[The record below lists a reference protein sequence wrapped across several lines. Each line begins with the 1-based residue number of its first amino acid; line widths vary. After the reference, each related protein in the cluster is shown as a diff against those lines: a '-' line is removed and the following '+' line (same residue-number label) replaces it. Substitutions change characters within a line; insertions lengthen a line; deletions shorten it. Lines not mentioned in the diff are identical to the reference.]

1 MDAACAKGLPSA
13 TVRGPRRPGPEV
25 DAGNNKEV
33 MPMTHAV
40 SDEELERAQFE
51 TDPLA
56 DQTIADILGDWPEPP
71 PDAGVEDLE
80 RLYQTQWGRIAVV
93 NAVIGTW
100 QDNASLEGW
109 HTSLPD
115 VPKPLAD
122 ALRDYVCAARE
133 LPAWA
138 DRAKIARAEEIFF
151 EQGVL
156 SCTLLFC
163 ASLPE
168 CYVVPDLAEVL
179 HTTGQLEQRT
189 DYRIRST
196 AAMVF
201 PVMMR
206 GGLTD
211 PSGGGIAQVLK
222 VRLIHAMVRNLVLR
236 NSPQQIVGQAGGA
249 KRATGLLPAL
259 KAVAGGRR
267 EMHHALFAHGW
278 DLARG
283 LPCNQEEQAYTLLT
297 FGYVYL
303 RGMRTLGLRFS
314 TADEEAI
321 LHTWNVVGHLVG
333 IQHELMAFSMAEAES
348 LFARM
353 QRRGRE
359 ELLPPDPRPGLARAL
374 FANLAAVIP
383 WPVAKP
389 FPQLLSRRLLGR
401 EASAD
406 LAIDGPLPWSSRVL
420 FAVVMAVVGVIDAVG
435 RLFSSEFSLAR
446 LVTRVLGYHLLTQ
459 LLMDQT
465 RPLKLPQGLLEQ
477 AGSMMKDWGHDRQ
490 AGGWLNR
497 FEDRLTAV
505 GPWSGVARR

>member
-1 MDAACAKGLPSA
+1 
-13 TVRGPRRPGPEV
+13 
-25 DAGNNKEV
+25 
-33 MPMTHAV
+33 MTHAV
-40 SDEELERAQFE
+40 PDEELERSQFQ

-56 DQTIADILGDWPEPP
+56 DQTIADILGPWVAPP
-71 PDAGVEDLE
+71 AAASVADLD
-80 RLYQTQWGRIAVV
+80 RAYATQWERIAVI
-93 NAVIGTW
+93 NAVISTW
-100 QDNASLEGW
+100 QDNASLDGW
-109 HTSLPD
+109 HTRLPT
-115 VPKPLAD
+115 VPRPLAD
-122 ALRDYVCAARE
+122 ALRDYVSAART
-133 LPAWA
+133 LPDWA
-138 DRAKIARAEEIFF
+138 DPAKIARAEEIFF
-151 EQGVL
+151 DQGVL

-201 PVMMR
+201 PVMMK

-236 NSPQQIVGQAGGA
+236 NSPQETLAMAGGGE
-249 KRATGLLPAL
+249 RAVGLLPAL
-259 KAVAGGRR
+259 KAAADGARA
-267 EMHHALFAHGW
+267 MHHALFAHGW

-303 RGMRTLGLRFS
+303 RGMRTLGLRYG

-333 IQHELMAFSMAEAES
+333 IRRELMAFTMADAES

-353 QRRGRE
+353 QRRGRA
-359 ELLPPDPRPGLARAL
+359 ELVPPDARPGLAKAL
-374 FANLAAVIP
+374 FANLAGVIP
-383 WPVAKP
+383 WTVAKP
-389 FPQLLSRRLLGR
+389 FPQLLSRRLLGPA
-401 EASAD
+401 ASAD
-406 LAIDGPLPWSSRVL
+406 LAIDGPLPWASRLL
-420 FAVVMAVVGVIDAVG
+420 FAVVMTVVGVVDAIG
-435 RLFSSEFSLAR
+435 RLFSAEFSLAR

-465 RPLKLPQGLLEQ
+465 RPLKLPQGLLDQ
-477 AGSMMKDWGHDRQ
+477 ANTMMKGWGDDRRAGS
-490 AGGWLNR
+490 WLNR
-497 FEDRLTAV
+497 LEDRFTSA
-505 GPWSGVARR
+505 GPWSGAARS

>member
-1 MDAACAKGLPSA
+1 
-13 TVRGPRRPGPEV
+13 
-25 DAGNNKEV
+25 
-33 MPMTHAV
+33 MTHAV
-40 SDEELERAQFE
+40 SDEELERSQFQ

-56 DQTIADILGDWPEPP
+56 DQTIADILGPWAAPS
-71 PDAGVEDLE
+71 PDASVDDLE
-80 RLYQTQWGRIAVV
+80 RSYPTQWGRIAVV

-100 QDNASLEGW
+100 QDNASLDGW
-109 HTSLPD
+109 HTSMPT
-115 VPKPLAD
+115 VPQPLAD
-122 ALRDYVCAARE
+122 ALRDYVRAARE

-138 DRAKIARAEEIFF
+138 DRAKIARAEQIFF
-151 EQGVL
+151 DQGVL

-179 HTTGQLEQRT
+179 HATGQLEKRT

-201 PVMMR
+201 PVMMK

-236 NSPQQIVGQAGGA
+236 NSPQETLALAGGGE
-249 KRATGLLPAL
+249 RATGLLPAL
-259 KAVAGGRR
+259 KAAGDAAR

-303 RGMRTLGLRFS
+303 RGMRTLGLRYS
-314 TADEEAI
+314 AADEEAI

-333 IQHELMAFSMAEAES
+333 IRRELMAFTMAEAES

-353 QRRGRE
+353 QRRGRA
-359 ELLPPDPRPGLARAL
+359 ELLPPDARPGLAKAL
-374 FANLAAVIP
+374 FGNLAGVIP
-383 WPVAKP
+383 WRIAKP
-389 FPQLLSRRLLGR
+389 FPQLLSRRLLGPA
-401 EASAD
+401 ASAD
-406 LAIDGPLPWSSRVL
+406 LAIDGPLPWSSRLL
-420 FAVVMAVVGVIDAVG
+420 FALVMAVVGVIDGIG
-435 RLFSSEFSLAR
+435 RLFSSDFSLAR

-465 RPLKLPQGLLEQ
+465 RPLKLPQGVLEQ
-477 AGSMMKDWGHDRQ
+477 ATTMMKGWGEDRR
-490 AGGWLNR
+490 AGSWLNR
-497 FEDRLTAV
+497 LEDRFTAA
-505 GPWSGVARR
+505 GPWSGSVRS